1 MRNYFRI
8 LATPL
13 CVVFVFFFRFI
24 VTASIN
30 MTMYGGA
37 VVYILLAAENI
48 SELLPKTANFSFCY
62 IAVIIACVLLP
73 ATWLGTPKDFW

>member
-1 MRNYFRI
+1 MKIASALSLSR
-8 LATPL
+8 
-13 CVVFVFFFRFI
+13 FV

-48 SELLPKTANFSFCY
+48 SELIPKKADFSFCY

-73 ATWLGTPKDFW
+73 TTWLGTPKDFW

>member
-1 MRNYFRI
+1 
-8 LATPL
+8 
-13 CVVFVFFFRFI
+13 
-24 VTASIN
+24 

-48 SELLPKTANFSFCY
+48 SELLPKNSNFSFCY

>member
-13 CVVFVFFFRFI
+13 CVVFVFYRFI

-48 SELLPKTANFSFCY
+48 SELLPKNANFSFCY